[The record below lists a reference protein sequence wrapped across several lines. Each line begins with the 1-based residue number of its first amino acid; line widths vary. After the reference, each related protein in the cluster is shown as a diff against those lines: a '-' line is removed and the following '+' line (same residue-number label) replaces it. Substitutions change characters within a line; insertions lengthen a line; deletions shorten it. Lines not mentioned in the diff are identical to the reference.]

1 MFEYGH
7 WVSEVERPESSK
19 AFVYIIKLDIDG
31 VEKLYI
37 GYKTI
42 RGNRWMGY
50 KTSSKVVKPLWENV
64 VEAKIVEWFDNET
77 DAEDREIEMLKAVN
91 AAKNELYLNQHNGCP
106 STAGTTLSD
115 SHKNAIGKA
124 SRFYCDQNRE
134 KVVVL
139 LNYYRPLSI
148 IATKNSEKIK
158 NHNHSE
164 KNKSH
169 LRIQSSSQKRL
180 DAIRTSEKSRRQRIE
195 VQKTMVEKNKRKCTD
210 GIIIFESVKE
220 AAKHY
225 QVQHSTISYRLRK
238 GLYGWKY
245 I

>member
-91 AAKNELYLNQHNGCP
+91 AAKNELYLNQHIPGEKFHC
-106 STAGTTLSD
+106 TGTKHSAQRKAARKSNPKCINASLLQLERIKSD
-115 SHKNAIGKA
+115 EDLIKKHREAASITMTNLNNNIEFRQKQQNALKI
-124 SRFYCDQNRE
+124 
-134 KVVVL
+134 
-139 LNYYRPLSI
+139 LNNDP
-148 IATKNSEKIK
+148 
-158 NHNHSE
+158 
-164 KNKSH
+164 
-169 LRIQSSSQKRL
+169 
-180 DAIRTSEKSRRQRIE
+180 DF
-195 VQKTMVEKNKRKCTD
+195 KRKQARAVKDRLSKKICD
-210 GIIIFESVKE
+210 GSGNIYEVAND
-220 AAKHY
+220 AALANDIKI
-225 QVQHSTISYRLRK
+225 STVYRRCRLK
-238 GLYGWKY
+238 LYGWKY